1 MSLVVFLL
9 LAGTLLLLAETILP
23 GGIAGIAGLGLL
35 AAAVVTG
42 FQEFGASGG
51 TWLLA
56 GVLIGLTFGGMAWLA
71 WLPKSRLM
79 KPLISQ
85 SKVGGDAQGA
95 HDRWLHQEGIALT
108 PLRPSGVARIGSEKV
123 DVVTEGGLIAK
134 GESVRVVTVEGLR
147 VVVRRMD
154 QESSGLGH

>member
-23 GGIAGIAGLGLL
+23 GGIAGMAGLGLL
-35 AAAVVTG
+35 VAAVMAG

-56 GVLIGLTFGGMAWLA
+56 GVLIGLTVGGLAWLS

-85 SKVGGDAQGA
+85 SKVGGDARGT
-95 HDRWLHQEGIALT
+95 HDRWLHLDGIALT

-123 DVVTEGGLIAK
+123 DVVTEGGLIPS
-134 GESVRVVTVEGLR
+134 GEPIRVVAVEGLR
-147 VVVRRMD
+147 VVVRRIEK
-154 QESSGLGH
+154 ESASLEH